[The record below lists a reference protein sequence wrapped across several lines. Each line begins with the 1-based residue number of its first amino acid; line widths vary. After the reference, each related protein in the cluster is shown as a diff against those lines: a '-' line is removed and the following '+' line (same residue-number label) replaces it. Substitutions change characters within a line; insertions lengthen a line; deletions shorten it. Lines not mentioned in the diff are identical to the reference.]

1 MKFQTSL
8 PYLLGFGTAASA
20 LPQSLSE
27 RHAGAATRATVPT
40 IWIAGDSTTAPD
52 GGHNGTEGWGQYLQY
67 SFGAN
72 AKVNNSAYAGRS
84 ARSVRPLC
92 RLLHSTKSW
101 TELAN
106 TKRI

>member
-8 PYLLGFGTAASA
+8 PYILGFGTAASA

-67 SFGAN
+67 SFGTN

-84 ARSVRPLC
+84 ARSVRPLS
-92 RLLHSTKSW
+92 RLLPQHGNVDETG
-101 TELAN
+101 
-106 TKRI
+106 